1 MMDIDRLMGNP
12 QSVEII
18 EVVQETP
25 HIKTL
30 ELPFPQAIANPGQF
44 FMVWVPG
51 VDEIPMS
58 YSLQH
63 PGDLSLTIL
72 SIGDA
77 TQKLCSLSSGDWLGI
92 RGPFGTSFDLTCKK
106 PLIIGGGVG
115 MAPLRPLVYTL
126 LTPDID
132 ITLLIAART
141 KDELVFNKE
150 FSRTSSSQ
158 FTLETATDDGS
169 SGFKGFA
176 TEVAKEIMEEQEFD
190 MIYTCGPELMM
201 AGLHQLAQKLEIPFQ
216 ASLERFMKCGCGV
229 CGTCAMDPT
238 GHLVC
243 RDGPIFSGEQLSKF
257 TDFGKYHRDSVGI
270 KKAY

>member
-1 MMDIDRLMGNP
+1 MDIERLMGNS

-25 HIKTL
+25 LIKTL
-30 ELPFPQAIANPGQF
+30 EIPSPQVTATPGQF

-63 PGDLSLTIL
+63 SGNLSLSIL
-72 SIGDA
+72 PVGDA
-77 TQKLCSLSSGDWLGI
+77 TRKLCSLCSGDWIGI

-126 LTPDID
+126 LTPETEV
-132 ITLLIAART
+132 TLLIAART
-141 KDELVFNKE
+141 KDELVFHKE

-169 SGFKGFA
+169 SGFKGLA
-176 TEVAKEIMEEQEFD
+176 TEAAKQMMEEQEFD

-201 AGLHQLAQKLEIPFQ
+201 AGLYQLAQEFGIPFQ
-216 ASLERFMKCGCGV
+216 ASLERFMKCGCGI
-229 CGTCAMDPT
+229 CGTCALDPT
-238 GHLVC
+238 GDLVC
-243 RDGPIFSGEQLSKF
+243 KEGPIFTGKQLSKF
-257 TDFGKYHRDSVGI
+257 TDFGKFHRDAVGI
-270 KKAY
+270 KKSY